1 MTQRFYV
8 TTPIYYV
15 NGSPHIGHAYTSVVA
30 DALTRYH
37 RLRGQRARFLTGT
50 DEHGQKIER
59 EAVKAGMAPQAFVDD
74 VSQRFRGL
82 WPKLG
87 VQPDDFIRTTEARHV
102 AGVQKWWRKVRDAGD
117 LYKGS
122 YKGLYCIACEGYKTE
137 KELLPGNLCP
147 IHERPVETREEET
160 WLFRLSKYQDRLLKL
175 YEEHPEFV
183 LPETRRNEIVSFVQG
198 GLDDLSVSRSNF
210 TWGIPVPD
218 DPGHVIYVWFDALFN
233 YLTAVDETPERDFW
247 PPQIQLVAKDIV
259 RFHTVYWPAF
269 LMSAGFTR
277 AQLPTTVW
285 THGYLLTGGR
295 KTSKTPGLTAVK
307 TSGTTDPVRIAD
319 VLGADVLR
327 FYLLREV
334 SFGQDGEFSIPGIIG
349 RARAELG
356 ETVGNLLHRALP
368 FVGKYFDGRV
378 PEVKDADLTDLERT
392 LRARVATLVAEAGA
406 AWDALTMS
414 RALELTIETA
424 RTANRYFDETA
435 PWKLAK
441 SDDRARLGVVIAHVL
456 EIVRIVA
463 VMLSPVTPT
472 KSDDLLHQL
481 GLGALTPREDVD
493 QWPSQWGELLV
504 NTVVRPGP
512 PVFPKYDPPT
522 EAAMLLSLDV
532 RDAEPA
538 TEKTA
543 PKTTQKAPMSTD
555 EKPATETAAAV
566 TVTAT
571 ATATVAAPV
580 TAPAASPAA
589 EEPSP
594 AIAYDDFAKVDLRV
608 GKVLTAEKI
617 PRKDR
622 LLKLSVD
629 LGEAS
634 GPRTIIAGIAL
645 AFPVVEELVG
655 QQVVVVANLAPRDF
669 GKGLVSHGMLLAAS
683 SPESLSLATFAKP
696 YPVGT
701 RVK

>member
-37 RLRGQRARFLTGT
+37 RLRGRRARFLTGT

-59 EAVKAGMAPQAFVDD
+59 EAVKAGMEPQAFVDD

-87 VQPDDFIRTTEARHV
+87 VQPDDFIRTTERRHV
-102 AGVQKWWRKVRDAGD
+102 DGVQKYWRKVRDAGD

-122 YKGLYCIACEGYKTE
+122 YKGLYCLACEGYKTE
-137 KELLPGNLCP
+137 KELLPGGLCP
-147 IHERPVETREEET
+147 IHERPVEERAEET

-198 GLDDLSVSRSNF
+198 GLEDLSVSRSNF

-233 YLTAVDETPERDFW
+233 YLTAVEGTAEADFW

-269 LMSAGFTR
+269 LMSAGFER
-277 AQLPTTVW
+277 AQLPTTIW
-285 THGYLLTGGR
+285 THGYLLSGGR
-295 KTSKTPGLTAVK
+295 KTSKTPGLAAAK

-378 PEVKDADLTDLERT
+378 PEAKDEALTDTERA

-406 AWDALTMS
+406 AWDSLTMH
-414 RALELTIETA
+414 RALELTIEVA

-441 SDDRARLGVVIAHVL
+441 SDDRTRLGVVIAHVL
-456 EIVRIVA
+456 EVVRVVA

-472 KSDDLLHQL
+472 KSEELLHQL
-481 GLGALTPREDVD
+481 GLGAITPAEGADL
-493 QWPSQWGELLV
+493 WPAQWGGLLV
-504 NTVVRPGP
+504 NTVVRPGQ

-538 TEKTA
+538 TDKST
-543 PKTTQKAPMSTD
+543 PKNKGPMSTD
-555 EKPATETAAAV
+555 EKPATETP
-566 TVTAT
+566 AT
-571 ATATVAAPV
+571 PVAAPAAGA
-580 TAPAASPAA
+580 TAPVVAADESSPV
-589 EEPSP
+589 
-594 AIAYDDFAKVDLRV
+594 IAYDDFAKVDLRV

-617 PRKDR
+617 PRKDK

-629 LGEAS
+629 LGEAA

-645 AFPVVEELVG
+645 AFPAVEELVG

-683 SPESLSLATFAKP
+683 SPESLSLATFARP
-696 YPVGT
+696 YPAGT

>member
-37 RLRGQRARFLTGT
+37 RMRGERARFLTGT

-59 EAVKAGMAPQAFVDD
+59 EATKAGVSPQAFVDD
-74 VSQRFRGL
+74 VSGRFRSL

-87 VQPDDFIRTTEARHV
+87 VQPDDFIRTTDARHV
-102 AGVQKWWRKVRDAGD
+102 EGVQKWWRKVRDAGD
-117 LYKGS
+117 LYKGT
-122 YKGLYCIACEGYKTE
+122 YKGLYCVACEGYKTE
-137 KELLPGNLCP
+137 KELLPGSLCP
-147 IHERPVETREEET
+147 IHERPVETLEEET
-160 WLFRLSKYQDRLLKL
+160 WFFRLSRYQDRLLKL

-183 LPETRRNEIVSFVQG
+183 LPETRRNEIVSFVQS

-233 YLTAVDETPERDFW
+233 YLTAVDGTPEQIFW
-247 PPQIQLVAKDIV
+247 PPQVQLVAKDIV
-259 RFHTVYWPAF
+259 RFHAVYWPAF
-269 LMSAGFTR
+269 LMSAGVS
-277 AQLPTTVW
+277 LPTTIW
-285 THGYLLTGGR
+285 THGYLLSGGR

-307 TSGTTDPVRIAD
+307 TPGTTDPVRIAE

-334 SFGQDGEFSIPGIIG
+334 GFGQDGEFSIPGIIN

-368 FVGKYFDGRV
+368 FVGKYFEGRV
-378 PEVKDADLTDLERT
+378 PYVKDEDLSDIERT
-392 LRARVATLVAEAGA
+392 LRARVATLVTEVAA
-406 AWDALTMS
+406 AWDVLAMH

-441 SDDRARLGVVIAHVL
+441 TEDRTRLGVVIAHVL
-456 EIVRIVA
+456 EIVRTVA
-463 VMLSPVTPT
+463 VMLWPVTPT
-472 KSDDLLHQL
+472 KSDELRHQL
-481 GLGALTPREDVD
+481 GLDPLSPREDTD
-493 QWPSQWGELLV
+493 LWPLSWGALAAHTE
-504 NTVVRPGP
+504 VRPGQ
-512 PVFPKYDPPT
+512 PVFPKYDPAT
-522 EAAMLLSLDV
+522 EAAMLLALDV
-532 RDAEPA
+532 RDAEA
-538 TEKTA
+538 TPKSTAKT
-543 PKTTQKAPMSTD
+543 MSTE
-555 EKPATETAAAV
+555 EKPATETPAAVAAA
-566 TVTAT
+566 A
-571 ATATVAAPV
+571 AAP
-580 TAPAASPAA
+580 APAPAA
-589 EEPSP
+589 EEPP
-594 AIAYDDFAKVDLRV
+594 ATIAYDDFAKVDLRL
-608 GKVLTAEKI
+608 GKVLTAERI
-617 PRKDR
+617 PRKDK

-629 LGEAS
+629 LGEAN

-655 QQVVVVANLAPRDF
+655 KQVVVVANLAPRDF
-669 GKGLVSHGMLLAAS
+669 GKGLVSHGMLLAAGPS
-683 SPESLSLATFAKP
+683 DSLSLATFGKE
-696 YPVGT
+696 YPAGT

>member
-1 MTQRFYV
+1 LTFTAGGDPTKTAMTQRFYV

-37 RLRGQRARFLTGT
+37 RMRGERARFLTGT

-59 EAVKAGMAPQAFVDD
+59 EAVKAGVTPQAFVDD
-74 VSQRFRGL
+74 VSTRFRDL

-102 AGVQKWWRKVRDAGD
+102 EGVQKWWRKVRDAGD
-117 LYKGS
+117 LYKGT
-122 YKGLYCIACEGYKTE
+122 YKGLYCVACEGYKTE
-137 KELLPGNLCP
+137 KELLPGALCP
-147 IHERPVETREEET
+147 IHERPVETLEEET
-160 WLFRLSKYQDRLLKL
+160 WFFRLSKYQEPLLKL
-175 YEEHPEFV
+175 YAEHPEFV

-233 YLTAVDETPERDFW
+233 YLTAVDGTAEAEFW

-259 RFHTVYWPAF
+259 RFHAVYWPAF
-269 LMSAGFTR
+269 LMSAGFPR
-277 AQLPTTVW
+277 EKLPTTVW
-285 THGYLLTGGR
+285 THGYLLSGGR

-307 TSGTTDPVRIAD
+307 TPGTTDPVRIAD

-334 SFGQDGEFSIPGIIG
+334 GFGQDGEFSIPGIIG

-368 FVGKYFDGRV
+368 FVGKYFEGKV
-378 PEVKDADLTDLERT
+378 PAARDEDLTDAERN
-392 LRARVATLVAEAGA
+392 LRARIAALVAEVGA
-406 AWDALTMS
+406 AWDTLAMH
-414 RALELTIETA
+414 RALELTIEAA

-441 SDDRARLGVVIAHVL
+441 SEDRTRLGVVIAHVL
-456 EIVRIVA
+456 EIVRVVA
-463 VMLSPVTPT
+463 VMLSPVTPA
-472 KSDDLLHQL
+472 KSDELRHQL
-481 GLGALTPREDVD
+481 GLDPVAPREGAD
-493 QWPSQWGELLV
+493 QWPLSWGGLAAG
-504 NTVVRPGP
+504 TVVRPGQ
-512 PVFPKYDPPT
+512 PVFPKYDPAT

-532 RDAEPA
+532 RDAEA
-538 TEKTA
+538 TPKST
-543 PKTTQKAPMSTD
+543 PKTMSNE
-555 EKPATETAAAV
+555 EKPAETAAVAP
-566 TVTAT
+566 
-571 ATATVAAPV
+571 AAPV
-580 TAPAASPAA
+580 APATPVAPAA
-589 EEPSP
+589 EEAS
-594 AIAYDDFAKVDLRV
+594 ATIAYDDFAKVDLRV
-608 GKVLTAEKI
+608 GKVLSAERI
-617 PRKDR
+617 PRKDK

-683 SPESLSLATFAKP
+683 SPESLSLATFPKA
-696 YPVGT
+696 YAAGT

>member
-37 RLRGQRARFLTGT
+37 RMRGERARFLTGT

-59 EAVKAGMAPQAFVDD
+59 EATKAGVSPQAFVDD
-74 VSQRFRGL
+74 VSGRFRSL

-87 VQPDDFIRTTEARHV
+87 VQPDDFIRTTDARHV
-102 AGVQKWWRKVRDAGD
+102 EGVQKWWRKVRDAGD
-117 LYKGS
+117 LYKGT
-122 YKGLYCIACEGYKTE
+122 YKGLYCVACEGYKTE
-137 KELLPGNLCP
+137 KELLPGSLCP
-147 IHERPVETREEET
+147 IHERPVETLEEET
-160 WLFRLSKYQDRLLKL
+160 WFFRLSRYQDRLLKL

-183 LPETRRNEIVSFVQG
+183 LPETRRNEIVSFVQS

-233 YLTAVDETPERDFW
+233 YLTAVDGTPEQIFW
-247 PPQIQLVAKDIV
+247 PPQVQLVAKDIV
-259 RFHTVYWPAF
+259 RFHAVYWPAF
-269 LMSAGFTR
+269 LMSAGVS
-277 AQLPTTVW
+277 LPTTIW
-285 THGYLLTGGR
+285 THGYLLSGGR

-307 TSGTTDPVRIAD
+307 TPGTTDPVRIAE

-334 SFGQDGEFSIPGIIG
+334 GFGQDGEFSIPGIIG

-368 FVGKYFDGRV
+368 FVGKYFEGRV
-378 PEVKDADLTDLERT
+378 PYVKDEDLSDIERT
-392 LRARVATLVAEAGA
+392 LRARVATLVTEVAA
-406 AWDALTMS
+406 AWDVLAMH
-414 RALELTIETA
+414 RALELTIEAA

-441 SDDRARLGVVIAHVL
+441 SEDRTRLGVVIAHVL
-456 EIVRIVA
+456 EIVRTVA
-463 VMLSPVTPT
+463 VMLWPVTPT
-472 KSDDLLHQL
+472 KSDELRHQL
-481 GLGALTPREDVD
+481 GLDPLSPHEDADLWPLSWGALAAHTE
-493 QWPSQWGELLV
+493 
-504 NTVVRPGP
+504 VRPGQ
-512 PVFPKYDPPT
+512 PVFPKYDPAT
-522 EAAMLLSLDV
+522 EAAMLLALDV
-532 RDAEPA
+532 RDAEA
-538 TEKTA
+538 TPKSTAKT
-543 PKTTQKAPMSTD
+543 MSTE

-566 TVTAT
+566 TP
-571 ATATVAAPV
+571 AAP
-580 TAPAASPAA
+580 APAPAPAA
-589 EEPSP
+589 EEPP
-594 AIAYDDFAKVDLRV
+594 ATIAYDDFAKVDLRL
-608 GKVLTAEKI
+608 GKVLTAERI
-617 PRKDR
+617 PRKDK

-629 LGEAS
+629 LGEAG

-655 QQVVVVANLAPRDF
+655 KQVVVVANLAPRDF
-669 GKGLVSHGMLLAAS
+669 GKGLVSHGMLLAAGPS
-683 SPESLSLATFAKP
+683 DSLSLATFGKE
-696 YPVGT
+696 YPAGT

>member
-37 RLRGQRARFLTGT
+37 RMRGDRARFLTGT

-59 EAVKAGMAPQAFVDD
+59 EATRAGVTPQAFVDD
-74 VSQRFRGL
+74 VSGRFRGL

-87 VQPDDFIRTTEARHV
+87 VEPDDFIRTTEERHV

-117 LYKGS
+117 LYKGT
-122 YKGLYCIACEGYKTE
+122 YKGLYCVACEGYKTE

-147 IHERPVETREEET
+147 IHERPVETLEEET
-160 WLFRLSKYQDRLLKL
+160 WFFRLSKYQEPLLKL
-175 YEEHPEFV
+175 YAEHPEFV

-233 YLTAVDETPERDFW
+233 YLTAVDGTPEAEFW
-247 PPQIQLVAKDIV
+247 PPQVQLVAKDIV
-259 RFHTVYWPAF
+259 RFHAVFWPAF
-269 LMSAGFTR
+269 LMSAGFER
-277 AQLPTTVW
+277 DRLPTTIW
-285 THGYLLTGGR
+285 THGYLLSGGR

-307 TSGTTDPVRIAD
+307 TPGTTDPTRIAD

-327 FYLLREV
+327 FYLLRELG
-334 SFGQDGEFSIPGIIG
+334 FGQDGEFSIPGVIT

-378 PEVKDADLTDLERT
+378 PYVKDEDLSDLERT
-392 LRARVATLVAEAGA
+392 LRTRVATLVADVAA
-406 AWDALTMS
+406 AWDVLAMH

-441 SDDRARLGVVIAHVL
+441 SDDRTRLGVVIAHVL
-456 EIVRIVA
+456 EIVRAVA
-463 VMLSPVTPT
+463 VMLWPVTPT
-472 KSDDLLHQL
+472 KSDELRFQMGLDPLTAHEDADLWPLAWG
-481 GLGALTPREDVD
+481 GLAAH
-493 QWPSQWGELLV
+493 
-504 NTVVRPGP
+504 TVVRPGQ
-512 PVFPKYDPPT
+512 PVFPKYDPAT

-532 RDAEPA
+532 RDTEATPKSTPKTMSTEEKTETVAPVVAAVVAAVEEAPA
-538 TEKTA
+538 T
-543 PKTTQKAPMSTD
+543 
-555 EKPATETAAAV
+555 
-566 TVTAT
+566 
-571 ATATVAAPV
+571 
-580 TAPAASPAA
+580 
-589 EEPSP
+589 
-594 AIAYDDFAKVDLRV
+594 IAYDDFAKVDLRL
-608 GKVLTAEKI
+608 GKVMTAERI
-617 PRKDR
+617 PRKDK

-629 LGEAS
+629 LGEPS

-655 QQVVVVANLAPRDF
+655 KQVVVVANLAPRDF
-669 GKGLVSHGMLLAAS
+669 GKGLVSHGMLLAAGPS
-683 SPESLSLATFAKP
+683 DSLSLATFGKE
-696 YPVGT
+696 YPAGT

>member
-37 RLRGQRARFLTGT
+37 RMRGDRARFLTGT

-59 EAVKAGMAPQAFVDD
+59 EATRAGVTPQAFVDD
-74 VSQRFRGL
+74 VSGRFRGL

-87 VQPDDFIRTTEARHV
+87 VEPDDFIRTTEERHV

-117 LYKGS
+117 LYKGT
-122 YKGLYCIACEGYKTE
+122 YKGLYCVACEGYKTE

-147 IHERPVETREEET
+147 IHERPVETLEEET
-160 WLFRLSKYQDRLLKL
+160 WFFRLSKYQEPLLKL
-175 YEEHPEFV
+175 YAEHPEFV

-233 YLTAVDETPERDFW
+233 YLTAVDGTPEAEFW
-247 PPQIQLVAKDIV
+247 PPQVQLVAKDIV
-259 RFHTVYWPAF
+259 RFHAVFWPAF
-269 LMSAGFTR
+269 LMSAGFER
-277 AQLPTTVW
+277 DRLPTTIW
-285 THGYLLTGGR
+285 THGYLLSGGR

-307 TSGTTDPVRIAD
+307 TPGTTDPTRIAD

-334 SFGQDGEFSIPGIIG
+334 GFGQDGEFSIPGVIT

-378 PEVKDADLTDLERT
+378 PYVKDEDLSDLERT
-392 LRARVATLVAEAGA
+392 LRTRVATLVADVAA
-406 AWDALTMS
+406 AWDVLAMH

-441 SDDRARLGVVIAHVL
+441 SDDRTRLGVVIAHVL
-456 EIVRIVA
+456 EIVRAVA
-463 VMLSPVTPT
+463 VMLWPVTPT
-472 KSDDLLHQL
+472 KSDELRFQMGLDPLTAHEDADLWPLAWG
-481 GLGALTPREDVD
+481 GLAAH
-493 QWPSQWGELLV
+493 
-504 NTVVRPGP
+504 TVVRPGQ
-512 PVFPKYDPPT
+512 PVFPKYDPAT

-532 RDAEPA
+532 RDTEA
-538 TEKTA
+538 TPKNT
-543 PKTTQKAPMSTD
+543 PKTMSTE
-555 EKPATETAAAV
+555 EKTETAAPVVAPV
-566 TVTAT
+566 VAPI
-571 ATATVAAPV
+571 VAAV
-580 TAPAASPAA
+580 EEAPA
-589 EEPSP
+589 
-594 AIAYDDFAKVDLRV
+594 AIAYDDFAKVDLRL
-608 GKVLTAEKI
+608 GKVMTAERI
-617 PRKDR
+617 PRKDK

-629 LGEAS
+629 LGEPS

-655 QQVVVVANLAPRDF
+655 KQVVVVANLAPRDF
-669 GKGLVSHGMLLAAS
+669 GKGLVSHGMLLAAGPS
-683 SPESLSLATFAKP
+683 DSLSLATFGKE
-696 YPVGT
+696 YPAGT